1 MSAAGGVVFLT
12 AIPLSLLL
20 IGAGTLSD
28 QPSEVLAG
36 LVVAALIGIPV
47 LVAGFRARRRPPA

>member
-1 MSAAGGVVFLT
+1 MSAAAGVVFLT

-20 IGAGTLSD
+20 IGAGTLGD

-36 LVVAALIGIPV
+36 LLVAALIGIPV
-47 LVAGFRARRRPPA
+47 LIAGLRARRRPPA